1 MISIGIDPG
10 TATTGY
16 GIVKIDKGN
25 IACLDYGVISTG
37 KSLSPSYRLDI
48 LNKELSLIIKKYSP
62 DIMSVEKVY
71 FFKNSKTAFPVS
83 QAKGV
88 IMMTASKENIPVK
101 EFTPPQIK
109 AAVTG
114 YGKADKMQVQRMVQ
128 IILNLKEIPRPDDAA
143 DALGAAICGINLL
156 RSVEFNS

>member
-16 GIVKIDKGN
+16 GVIKMEGSDIL
-25 IACLDYGVISTG
+25 CLDYGVIKTD

-48 LNKELSLIIKKYSP
+48 LSKELSIIIKKYCP
-62 DIMSVEKVY
+62 DILSVEKVY

-88 IMMTASKENIPVK
+88 IMMTASRENIPVR

-109 AAVTG
+109 ATVTG
-114 YGKADKMQVQRMVQ
+114 YGKADKAQVQKMIS

-143 DALGAAICGINLL
+143 DALGVALCGINILSSM
-156 RSVEFNS
+156 R